1 MEPHSK
7 LLENTKLWDAYLS
20 KQPAEERTAWVRQVY
35 DASVAYLKD
44 VRLTFQNY
52 TLHDETHVLN
62 VLDAMAGILG
72 NQIDHLTAGEA
83 ELLILA
89 ACLHDLGMVYAGD
102 ETKRCFGDKKRTGEF
117 LRTHCPELLGCPA
130 EDWPGDIRQWYLRSL
145 HPFRLSEVLQ
155 VKSWKELFSAIP
167 GEVVPKR
174 CILAVCEAHGE
185 APEEFL
191 QKPDL
196 EYLDASDID
205 PLFCTLLLRLAD
217 LLDFDDTRAPKIL
230 YSYVEC
236 NEQSRIEWDK
246 HRASGGFHFPDAP
259 STASLPYKARCTNP
273 GIEHAIRDFLDG
285 IDSELNTC
293 VKLQKKCHS
302 DWQRSFPFPR
312 SVSCKEIESDGYV
325 SGDFLMTMDQ
335 ARIMEL
341 LTGEQLYD
349 RDDVFIRE
357 LLQNS
362 IDATL
367 LRVELD
373 RKFSLKDARIDLWE
387 WSDKDGNIWFR
398 IDDMGTGM
406 TEGMLQRYFL
416 KIGNSYYTSQ
426 ELRRD
431 LQDHGQTDGYRSI
444 SRFGIGF
451 LSCFLCGT
459 FAEVSTLYFD
469 PQKNMEESGPIPSHR
484 VLNYGLRMQVT
495 GLKGYYTLKSQSQR
509 HQPDGSMPAPDD
521 YFDKVPADWER
532 DGYRAQPGTSISVK
546 LDPGRL
552 GSVNLRETVEEFL
565 CCAKVPV
572 YYNGER
578 IGRTYDET
586 MDAVRNL
593 EGETCYGLPPEWRE
607 KFDQYFPDCSGQYPQ
622 IIVTVIPLDKKE
634 NRILPELSGVF
645 IKYDVRFKGTPTWQ
659 AVDRHYRV
667 DAILSAE
674 NTQLHLRT
682 QNTDF
687 YDAHL
692 DWDYFIAGHSQ
703 QEVKNLETALKAL
716 PRAPLS
722 PDELGKAWIPFATD
736 QVSPSTAWQMWTD
749 YRQMRNLF
757 IPLKDLGIPIVDTLT
772 GGRNRSELS
781 CSYHGVISGNIY
793 TYSPGIHPVSYSLLL
808 LLDGRLRPTVK
819 ASRSIISNMPTE
831 LFIAI
836 HGMQYAWSE
845 NFEGTLRIPDWST
858 PLLPSWRELR
868 DTNLWNW
875 LQDNLQDY
883 WKCKMEELDRPLYS
897 ECEAS
902 LSIGASFWSGS
913 DDILWAFYMA
923 YLQDTFQMTV
933 NYEAGQ
939 VITVTNR
946 ASDAPA
952 ERYELFP
959 PMMFCDAATE
969 QSRRIL
975 CSKAGNLRRCIT
987 ADHPYTVWLLKNAA
1001 TLNQYYNRQFQQIVN
1016 ALRNSDSDHIINTC
1030 NGVREQLASLPEHHG
1045 VDIKACPQLSE
1056 ADFWL
1061 PESESKNALD

>member
-1 MEPHSK
+1 MKSHSK

-20 KQPAEERTAWVRQVY
+20 KQPAEERTAWVHRVY

-44 VRLTFQNY
+44 VRVTFQNY

-72 NQIDHLTAGEA
+72 NQIGQLTTGET
-83 ELLILA
+83 ELLILV

-102 ETKRCFGDKKRTGEF
+102 EAKRCFDDKKRTGEF
-117 LRTHCPELLGCPA
+117 LRSNCPELLGCPA
-130 EDWPGDIRQWYLRSL
+130 EEWPEDIRQWYLRSL
-145 HPFRLSEVLQ
+145 HPFRLSDVLQ
-155 VKSWKELFSAIP
+155 AKAWKELFSTIP
-167 GEVVPKR
+167 GEVVSKQ

-185 APEEFL
+185 TPEEFSK
-191 QKPDL
+191 KPDL
-196 EYLDASDID
+196 EYLDASGVD

-236 NEQSRIEWDK
+236 NEQSRVEWDK
-246 HRASGGFHFPDAP
+246 HRASGGFHFPDTP

-293 VKLQKKCHS
+293 AKLQKKCHS

-312 SVSCKEIESDGYV
+312 AASRKEIESDGYV

-373 RKFSLKDARIDLWE
+373 RKFSLENARIDLWE
-387 WSDKDGNIWFR
+387 WSDKDGKIWFR

-431 LQDHGQTDGYRSI
+431 LQDHGQTGGYQSI

-451 LSCFLCGT
+451 LSCFFCGT

-469 PQKNMEESGPIPSHR
+469 PLKNEEESGFTSPRRTSDY
-484 VLNYGLRMQVT
+484 YGLRMQVT
-495 GLKGYYTLKSQSQR
+495 GLKGYYTLKSQVQH
-509 HQPDGSMPAPDD
+509 HQADSPMPAPDD
-521 YFDKVPADWER
+521 YFDKVSADRER

-552 GSVNLRETVEEFL
+552 GTVNLRKTAEEFL

-586 MDAVRNL
+586 MSAIHGL
-593 EGETCYGLPPEWRE
+593 KHETRYDLPAKWRE
-607 KFDQYFPDCSGQYPQ
+607 RFDQSFPACSGRYPQ
-622 IIVTVIPLDKKE
+622 IIVTVNPLDTEE
-634 NRILPELSGVF
+634 NRILTDLSGAF
-645 IKYDVRFKGTPTWQ
+645 IGYDVQFEAPPAWQ
-659 AVDRHYRV
+659 AFGRHYRIDARVSADAFQV
-667 DAILSAE
+667 DLQA
-674 NTQLHLRT
+674 R
-682 QNTDF
+682 NTDC
-687 YDAHL
+687 DHEIL
-692 DWDYFIAGHSQ
+692 GWEHFIDGHST
-703 QEVKNLETALKAL
+703 QEVKALEAALGAL
-716 PRAPLS
+716 SRAPTS
-722 PDELGKAWIPFATD
+722 SDELGEAWLPFVYEE
-736 QVSPSTAWQMWTD
+736 VSPGSVWKMWVDSFQTGA
-749 YRQMRNLF
+749 LS
-757 IPLKDLGIPIVDTLT
+757 IPLKELDIPPMDSFI
-772 GGRNRSELS
+772 GRKSHSGLL
-781 CSYHGVISGNIY
+781 CSYRGIIADCPGN
-793 TYSPGIHPVSYSLLL
+793 YSFGMFSSYHLLL
-808 LLDGRLRPTVK
+808 LLSGNLRPTMK
-819 ASRSIISNMPTE
+819 ASRSVISSMPIE
-831 LFIAI
+831 LIVAI
-836 HGMQYAWSE
+836 SGMLLAWARES
-845 NFEGTLRIPDWST
+845 FTSPPISDWNV
-858 PLLPSWRELR
+858 PLLPVWRKLR
-868 DTNLWNW
+868 GTDLGNW
-875 LQDNLQDY
+875 LMHNLHDH
-883 WKCKMEELDRPLYS
+883 WKDEIAQLDQPINSAY
-897 ECEAS
+897 EDITDS
-902 LSIGASFWSGS
+902 LSILESRWGESTG
-913 DDILWAFYMA
+913 ILWAFYMA

-933 NYEAGQ
+933 NYESGQ
-939 VITVTNR
+939 IITF
-946 ASDAPA
+946 ASRSPDTPA
-952 ERYELFP
+952 ERYDLFP

-969 QSRRIL
+969 PSRRTL
-975 CSKAGNLRRCIT
+975 CSEDSTFRRCIT

-1001 TLNQYYNRQFQQIVN
+1001 ALNQHYNRQFQQIVQV
-1016 ALRNSDSDHIINTC
+1016 LCCLDSDDIINTC
-1030 NGVREQLASLPEHHG
+1030 NSVREQLASLPEHHG
-1045 VDIKACPQLSE
+1045 IDMAACPQLSA
-1056 ADFWL
+1056 ADFWML
-1061 PESESKNALD
+1061 ESDASD